1 MKMKEI
7 AIAADEVDLNSPDDV
22 RRQAL
27 DLALRQLPVPW
38 VADDLAVR
46 YDAIIKL
53 LEGADQ

>member
-7 AIAADEVDLNSPDDV
+7 ATAADEVDLNSPDDV

-46 YDAIIKL
+46 YSSIVKL